1 MKFAAIFALFATSAT
16 AKVTISVDDKLIMG
30 IGEKWQQAAFKLQGT
45 LQSLGEQEQKELM
58 PYFDALQK
66 DAMTI
71 YNIDMQYG
79 QKWAQAAEMQGKKA
93 WGETYK
99 AMGCTGP
106 MDGPC

>member
-30 IGEKWQQAAFKLQGT
+30 IGEKWQRAAFELQGKLQ
-45 LQSLGEQEQKELM
+45 QLGEAEQKELM

-79 QKWAQAAEMQGKKA
+79 
-93 WGETYK
+93 
-99 AMGCTGP
+99 
-106 MDGPC
+106 